1 MATRSKCICWRIIN
15 CFNFEA
21 RVFLSTNSFRIA
33 RIDCDLPNTLTTP
46 LKYEIPLIKNTYSV
60 PCRTFF
66 NVPGIG
72 DKKKEYSGRKLVGYS
87 MEQMYTVVADVGNYK
102 KFVPFC
108 KKSVVTS
115 KSSHH
120 MKADLVIGFPPI
132 HESYTSNIT
141 LQKPHLVKAICT
153 EGKLFDHLL
162 TEWRFSPGLKGNLQT
177 CIIDF
182 QVSFEF
188 RSLLHS
194 QLAHIFFN
202 EIVRQ
207 MEGAFLDEA
216 TNRYGKASIRA
227 QRLGM
232 MSVNS

>member
-1 MATRSKCICWRIIN
+1 MLIA
-15 CFNFEA
+15 
-21 RVFLSTNSFRIA
+21 FR
-33 RIDCDLPNTLTTP
+33 
-46 LKYEIPLIKNTYSV
+46 
-60 PCRTFF
+60 
-66 NVPGIG
+66 
-72 DKKKEYSGRKLVGYS
+72 YS

-108 KKSVVTS
+108 KKSIITS
-115 KSSHH
+115 RGSQH

-141 LQKPHLVKAICT
+141 LHKPHLVRAICT
-153 EGKLFDHLL
+153 EGKLFNHLV
-162 TEWRFSPGLKGNLQT
+162 TEWKFSPGLKDTPQS

-202 EIVRQ
+202 EVVRQ
-207 MEGAFLDEA
+207 MEYAFLDEA
-216 TNRYGKASIRA
+216 TNRYGKAAIKT
-227 QRLGM
+227 QRLGIVSM
-232 MSVNS
+232 NA